1 MKTRSAKPRAADAE
15 KAPLLT
21 KAHSLR
27 RGNQALAAP
36 LIVPADVDEAVSR
49 ARASM
54 REKSMTLKTLLR
66 KSTRQTNLL

>member
-1 MKTRSAKPRAADAE
+1 MKTRSAKPRAADAV
-15 KAPLLT
+15 KAPLPT

-36 LIVPADVDEAVSR
+36 LIVPADLDEAVSR

-54 REKSMTLKTLLR
+54 REKSMTPKALPR
-66 KSTRQTNLL
+66 KSTRLTNLL